1 MPPINQQ
8 GSRAGLV
15 ATLVVFVVLFLVAVI
30 MWIYE
35 GTQLQKSQGLLTT
48 LNQKYTQVANA
59 GQMTEGSEVSKLM
72 DAKAKLPNL
81 PGNTAV
87 DVALG
92 EIGRLT
98 ADIDGTP
105 ATSFVVADNRAANAV
120 IAAEHLLSSRGGPTS
135 APAVASGAGVP
146 ASDSLVAVIEKL
158 SAKLKEQ
165 MKTNAAAAG
174 DSAASKA
181 DLDAR
186 VKNWNDQYAE
196 LNKQLEAAKQRATD
210 AESKL
215 ADAEKDYATK
225 TQASDGSA
233 QQSVKEAGAQ
243 VQQLQQE
250 NAKAKAELAAA
261 KKKMDGLEQR
271 LAQFRPDVRNATI
284 RHGDGTVIRVPSSTV
299 CYINLGQGDHLPVGI
314 TFEVYDKAEGIPPLG
329 ADPLTN
335 NGLPVG
341 KASIE
346 VVQVGQNSSECR
358 IVHLTPGATVAEG
371 DLIANLV
378 YDRNTTYNFVVF
390 GAFDIE
396 QTGAATT
403 EQGEV
408 VKSLVTRWGGHLQP
422 KVNPNTDFVV
432 IGKEPE
438 VPALTKEQLDDPL
451 LRAKYDQAVADLK
464 SYQDIVNQAAELHV
478 PIMNQNR
485 FMYYIGYY
493 DQMQR

>member
-15 ATLVVFVVLFLVAVI
+15 ATLVAFVVLFLVAVI

-35 GTQLQKSQGLLTT
+35 GTQLQKSQGQVNSLT
-48 LNQKYTQVANA
+48 LKYAQEATP
-59 GQMTEGSEVSKLM
+59 GQLPDGSEVSKLM
-72 DAKAKLPNL
+72 EAKPKLTNL

-98 ADIDGTP
+98 ADIDGTA
-105 ATSFVVADNRAANAV
+105 ATSFVAADNRAANAV
-120 IAAEHLLSSRGGPTS
+120 VAAEHLLSSPGSPTS
-135 APAVASGAGVP
+135 APAVASGTGMP

-158 SAKLKEQ
+158 STKLKEQ
-165 MKTNAAAAG
+165 IRTNQAAAT
-174 DSAASKA
+174 DLAASKA
-181 DLDAR
+181 DLDTR
-186 VKNWNDQYAE
+186 VKEWKDQYAE
-196 LNKQLEAAKQRATD
+196 LNKELDAAKQQV
-210 AESKL
+210 
-215 ADAEKDYATK
+215 ADAKAKSEAAETDYTTK
-225 TQASDGSA
+225 TQAADGSA
-233 QQSVKEAGAQ
+233 QNSVKEAGAQ

-261 KKKMDGLEQR
+261 KKKMEGLEQR
-271 LAQFRPDVRNATI
+271 LAQFRPDVKNAAV
-284 RHGDGTVIRVPSSTV
+284 RQADGTIIRVPSSTV

-314 TFEVYDKAEGIPPLG
+314 TFEVYDKAEGIPALG

-408 VKSLVTRWGGHLQP
+408 VKSLVTRWGGHVQP
-422 KVNPNTDFVV
+422 KVNANTDFVV

-464 SYQDIVNQAAELHV
+464 AYQDTVNEAAELHI

-493 DQMQR
+493 DSMQR